1 MRVRFILPALAEATS
16 PLFRPIKY
24 ALFPP
29 LGLATLAAHLRD
41 DDEAAISDEHV
52 VPLALDDE
60 PDLVAI
66 EVYVTNAHRAY
77 QIADHYRARGVHVC
91 LGGLH
96 VTSCP
101 DEAARHADTIVVG
114 PGDHA
119 WPEFLADFRRGAAKQ
134 VYRSAVRCL
143 VDTPPPRRDLMD
155 RRRYLVPN
163 SIVVSRGCPHSCDFC
178 YKSGFYEGGRSF
190 YTRRVDEALA
200 EIESLAGS
208 HLFFLDDNIFADDTF
223 ARGLTDGMRG
233 MGRVW
238 QGAGTIESVLRPGLI
253 EAASAAGLRSLF
265 VGFET
270 LSQRNLEQHA
280 KRHSRLADYERA
292 IERLHANGVMVNA
305 SFVFGMDGDGP
316 DVFDRTVDWAVRQG
330 IETCTFHILTPYP
343 GTGLRRR
350 LAAEGRIVS
359 SDWSRYDTRHAVF
372 EPMGMTR
379 YELETGYRRAYTD
392 FYSWRSIFRSTSARD
407 TTTER
412 LRHLAYQVGWKKAEP
427 IWDLLIRTGVLG
439 AAVPLL
445 EWVLG
450 DRRRETPAPAPAL
463 CPEPRGE

>member
-29 LGLATLAAHLRD
+29 LGLATLAAHLAD
-41 DDEAAISDEHV
+41 EDEAVISDEHV
-52 VPLALDDE
+52 TPLALDDE

-66 EVYVTNAHRAY
+66 EVYVTNAYRAY
-77 QIADHYRARGVHVC
+77 QIADAYRARGIHVC

-101 DEAARHADTIVVG
+101 TEAARHADTIVLG

-119 WPEFLADFRRGAAKQ
+119 WPEFLADFRRGRPKP
-134 VYRSAVRCL
+134 VYRSDVRCL
-143 VDTPPPRRDLMD
+143 EGTPAPRRDLID

-178 YKSGFYEGGRSF
+178 YKTGFYEGGRSF
-190 YTRRVDEALA
+190 YTRTIDEALA
-200 EIESLAGS
+200 EIDSLSGS
-208 HLFFLDDNIFADDTF
+208 HLFFLDDNIFADDRF
-223 ARGLTDGMRG
+223 ARGLMEGMRG
-233 MGRVW
+233 MRRVW

-253 EAASAAGLRSLF
+253 EAASRAGLRSLF

-270 LSQRNLEQHA
+270 LSQSNLEQHA

-292 IERLHANGVMVNA
+292 ISRLHENGVMVNA

-343 GTGLRRR
+343 GTGLRER
-350 LAAEGRIVS
+350 LAAEGRILS

-372 EPMGMTR
+372 EPKGMTR
-379 YELETGYRRAYTD
+379 AQLEEGYRRAYAD
-392 FYSWRSIFRSTSARD
+392 FYSWGSILRSTSARA

-412 LRHLAYQVGWKKAEP
+412 LRHIAYQVGWKKSEP
-427 IWDLLIRTGVLG
+427 VWDLLIRTGVLG

-450 DRRRETPAPAPAL
+450 DRRAAAAATTRPL
-463 CPEPRGE
+463 CPEPNRE